1 MDPNP
6 DINVGN
12 EHGPPLLAPDT
23 HHQYIKSEIRIWAI
37 TSLLCLG
44 AFLVSMDR
52 TIITVAT
59 PAITA
64 HFHASAD
71 IGWLGSAYL
80 ITSCASL
87 PLFGRLYDILNDPK
101 PIYLTSSLV
110 FFAGSA
116 LCSFAPTAPALIA
129 GRAVAGLGTAG
140 MFAGTLIICARAV
153 EPRRRVLLM
162 AVGGLM
168 MSVAA
173 IVGPL
178 IGGALTTGIGWR
190 WCFLINLPIVGSL
203 VLAVPFVFRFPA
215 PATMTTTKK
224 DGELWRAKLK
234 GFDVFGA
241 ALILGA
247 AIMLFLALHDVL
259 DGNNVVFVIGSVL
272 LTLVLIGWLPL
283 KKANAII
290 PVCLLTNPSVASGC
304 IMALGL
310 YGALTAFIYYLPV
323 YFQAAIDMGAQR
335 SAVALLPYLLST
347 TVTSIAVGAL
357 WQKVR
362 LPPRIVVAALSL
374 AGCGIAVIGA
384 GLLTTVSPGTREIVV
399 TGYQIMFGAGLGL
412 AIQQGQ
418 NVLQFTLIEEELSVA
433 MTLVLF
439 CQMMGGA
446 VAAAVGDAVF
456 LAALRRAAPETPP
469 EVDIEDVVNNGYRA
483 FRALPADYIGYWLVA
498 YGSAIRATFLL
509 IVGLITVAFVGA
521 GVMGID
527 CWKGERSDAC
537 MHVKELGT
545 LAVAHD
551 AELVGEGSQS
561 TR

>member
-1 MDPNP
+1 MERTSDFEVRNEDDPP
-6 DINVGN
+6 F
-12 EHGPPLLAPDT
+12 LAPDA
-23 HHQYIKSEIRIWAI
+23 HRQYIKSEIRIWAM
-37 TSLLCLG
+37 TSVLCVG

-59 PAITA
+59 PSITA
-64 HFHASAD
+64 HFHMSAN

-87 PLFGRLYDILNDPK
+87 PLFGRIYDILDDPK

-110 FFAGSA
+110 FLAGSA
-116 LCSFAPTAPALIA
+116 LCSFAPTALALIA

-153 EPRRRVLLM
+153 EPGRRVLLM

-178 IGGALTTGIGWR
+178 IGGALTAGIGWR
-190 WCFLINLPIVGSL
+190 WCFLINLPIVACL
-203 VLAVPFVFRFPA
+203 VLAVPFVLRFPA
-215 PATMTTTKK
+215 RPMMVAAKRNGMF
-224 DGELWRAKLK
+224 WRARLK
-234 GFDVFGA
+234 SFDVVGA
-241 ALILGA
+241 ALILVA
-247 AIMLFLALHDVL
+247 AVMLFLALQYAA
-259 DGNNVVFVIGSVL
+259 DGMSWFSAKTTGLLVGSAA
-272 LTLVLIGWLPL
+272 TTAVLIFWLKRMRGNALIPL
-283 KKANAII
+283 
-290 PVCLLTNPSVASGC
+290 CLLTNPSVTSAC

-323 YFQAAIDMGAQR
+323 YFQAAMDMSAQR

-347 TVTSIAVGAL
+347 TLTSIAVGAS
-357 WQKVR
+357 WQR
-362 LPPRIVVAALSL
+362 IHLPPRIVVAALSF

-384 GLLTTVSPGTREIVV
+384 GLLTTVGPGTRETVV
-399 TGYQIMFGAGLGL
+399 TGYQIIFGAGLGL

-418 NVLQFTLIEEELSVA
+418 NMLQFTLKGEELSVA

-446 VAAAVGDAVF
+446 VAAAVGNAVF
-456 LAALRRAAPETPP
+456 LAVLRKAAPKTPP
-469 EVDIEDVVNNGYRA
+469 GIGMEDVIHDGYRA
-483 FRALPADYIGYWLVA
+483 FQALPVDYIASWLAA

-509 IVGLITVAFVGA
+509 IVGLVAVAFFGA
-521 GVMGID
+521 GVITFDG
-527 CWKGERSDAC
+527 WRKQTERAC
-537 MHVKELGT
+537 LQKDTHECRGT
-545 LAVAHD
+545 
-551 AELVGEGSQS
+551 
-561 TR
+561 